1 MIWLFKMDEVFWG
14 GTPEVNEHYLFDTD
28 DINFN
33 ISNYDISLYFPTA
46 EYFILSELNDTE
58 IYKLSYNGGDV
69 KPYRLSTK
77 SEFEIEYYTIIR
89 EFYMSKKRDNKLKEI
104 GI

>member
-14 GTPEVNEHYLFDTD
+14 ANPTVDEHYLFDTN
-28 DINFN
+28 DISFD
-33 ISNYDISLYFPTA
+33 ITRYDISLYFATA
-46 EYFILSELNDTE
+46 EYFILSESNDEE
-58 IYKLSYNGGDV
+58 IYLLKYNGTDLNPG
-69 KPYRLSTK
+69 RLLVAVGS
-77 SEFEIEYYTIIR
+77 IYYTIIR